1 MLTDERPMRVLSWF
15 VVACVC
21 LVAVSGVGRADAPA
35 AERWPAEL
43 APATPASAHA
53 LATRTA
59 LHATGPRA
67 RSAER
72 PRHSSPPALA
82 VLEPGWSP
90 PVRSPGALLSPV
102 HVSERVFAAHL
113 RTGSARGPP
122 LA

>member
-1 MLTDERPMRVLSWF
+1 MRVLSWF

-43 APATPASAHA
+43 ARATPASAHA
-53 LATRTA
+53 PATRTA

-67 RSAER
+67 RSTER
-72 PRHSSPPALA
+72 LRHSPPVA
-82 VLEPGWSP
+82 VLEPGWSL
-90 PVRSPGALLSPV
+90 PVRSPGALLSHV
-102 HVSERVFAAHL
+102 RVSERVFAAL
-113 RTGSARGPP
+113 IRTGSARGPP

>member
-1 MLTDERPMRVLSWF
+1 MRVLSWF
-15 VVACVC
+15 VVACIC
-21 LVAVSGVGRADAPA
+21 LVAVSGTGRADAPA

-43 APATPASAHA
+43 ARATPASAHA
-53 LATRTA
+53 HAHAMRTA

-72 PRHSSPPALA
+72 PRHSSPPPLA

-90 PVRSPGALLSPV
+90 PVQSPGALPPHV
-102 HVSERVFAAHL
+102 RVSERVFAAL
-113 RTGSARGPP
+113 IRTGSARGPP

>member
-1 MLTDERPMRVLSWF
+1 MRVLSWF

-35 AERWPAEL
+35 AERRLAEL
-43 APATPASAHA
+43 ARATPASAHA
-53 LATRTA
+53 LAARTA

-67 RSAER
+67 RSADR
-72 PRHSSPPALA
+72 PRHSSPPPLA

-90 PVRSPGALLSPV
+90 PVRSPGALPS
-102 HVSERVFAAHL
+102 HVRGSERVFAALL